1 MEEKIDP
8 STIDEIER
16 IKYIFLNTIDV
27 NIIKGEL
34 DHISDIHIVDVNK
47 YGLLYW
53 CWKLY
58 NIKETEK
65 ELLLY
70 LINRGID
77 INSYDHQKET
87 LLIHTSRN
95 GDFDTTELLIENGA
109 DVNHF
114 DDNSDTALLWASY
127 SNHLNIVKLLIDND
141 ADVNHLYCDGRN
153 AIMWAS
159 KRGNLD
165 IVEYLSE
172 ITEDI
177 MREDKCGDTIYTLT
191 DNKKIKRF
199 ILNLLEMNRIYMY
212 SWIEKKYYNHELFDK
227 NIIKEILLL
236 YQ

>member
-16 IKYIFLNTIDV
+16 MKYIFLNVIDV

-34 DHISDIHIVDVNK
+34 DHISDIHIVDVNR
-47 YGLLYW
+47 YNLLYW
-53 CWKLY
+53 CWRLY
-58 NIKETEK
+58 NIKENER

-95 GDFDTTELLIENGA
+95 GDFDTTKLLIENGA

-114 DDNSDTALLWASY
+114 DNNSDTALLWASY
-127 SNHLNIVKLLIDND
+127 SNHLNIVKLLIDNG

-172 ITEDI
+172 LTTDLTKKDNNGDDI
-177 MREDKCGDTIYTLT
+177 CSLSDNRTIKL
-191 DNKKIKRF
+191 F
-199 ILNLLEMNRIYMY
+199 ILNLLEMNKIYMC
-212 SWIEKKYYNHELFDK
+212 SWIEKKYYDNELMEK
-227 NIIKEILLL
+227 NIIREIFSH
-236 YQ
+236 YI